1 MARLSERLRGW
12 YRFVKTR
19 RCQACGA
26 QPPCDA
32 AHVRVL
38 RSGKTGAL
46 LPRSHKGRAAWGCI
60 PLCRD
65 CHTMQHG
72 MGEAAFAAEFELNYG
87 QIVATMLVAHLVE
100 DES

>member
-1 MARLSERLRGW
+1 VSDVTPPALRDY

-19 RCQACGA
+19 PCSACGKHG
-26 QPPCDA
+26 PCDA

-38 RSGKTGAL
+38 RSAKTGAL

-65 CHTMQHG
+65 CHNAQHE
-72 MGEAAFAAEFELNYG
+72 MGEAQFAVDRELNYG
-87 QIVATMLVAHLVE
+87 QLVATLLVAHFTE
-100 DES
+100 D